1 MILKNIKNILF
12 IFFLFSSHFFLTPPP
27 LKTHSISEFK
37 NNNYSPTTCNVTN
50 YDFTFIY
57 DNYDKVFKVHGLWA
71 EQCEECLECGY
82 PYCCNTSNMSYVHP
96 NEPNQIAFLNTRWF
110 NATTSQECSTLLNN
124 GEEVTLF
131 QHEFFKH
138 ASCTQMRTT
147 SAFLDLVMRLYDAYY
162 ELYVV
167 NKCSGYNQLWLNID
181 GNFSYNNV
189 TKCLQ

>member
-1 MILKNIKNILF
+1 MILKNILF
-12 IFFLFSSHFFLTPPP
+12 IFFLFSSQYFLTPPP

-82 PYCCNTSNMSYVHP
+82 PYCCNTSNMSYVYP
-96 NEPNQIAFLNTRWF
+96 NEPNQIEFLNTRWF
-110 NATTSQECSTLLNN
+110 NATTSQECSTSNN
-124 GEEVTLF
+124 SNNSEEVPLF
-131 QHEFFKH
+131 EHEFFKH

-162 ELYVV
+162 VLYVV